1 LQRVVGKRKRNSA
14 EASCLTTVLFE
25 LYPNLLQAV
34 PTLPSPKLADC
45 LSIMQMQLLLQP
57 GNKPY
62 QKTDLADTALALPQ
76 QLD

>member
-1 LQRVVGKRKRNSA
+1 M
-14 EASCLTTVLFE
+14 LFE

-34 PTLPSPKLADC
+34 PTLPSPKLAAG
-45 LSIMQMQLLLQP
+45 LSIMPVQLLLQP